1 MDSSLSLSSW
11 YRGIHCYALY
21 QSWWQTK
28 NSCHFPFFQAVKSGN
43 NGLGSV
49 IESSGSQL
57 IEVVSW
63 SMICFPSQL
72 FEGLGDGLTLTLDIL
87 KRKVYNTAPLVKSP
101 RLLSWPELVWKN
113 SMEMENN
120 RFEREWVS
128 TQRSR
133 VRRLTG
139 RRGYGHHWSPLVRVW
154 ISFFPRHILPLCFVV
169 DPTNKVPYYIHWSRL
184 INLEVIHSLMISRF
198 ATLVWQSVQTGGHL
212 HNCTFAHVN
221 NYLLWSLL
229 VENAK
234 PFKLLTSPVF
244 TTMSQV
250 HCHCQS
256 SCHCQSCC
264 HCHRQLPGSL
274 TFWLDIKV
282 TAIQLPVE

>member
-21 QSWWQTK
+21 QSWWQK
-28 NSCHFPFFQAVKSGN
+28 NKVHVTFPFFQAVKSGN

-72 FEGLGDGLTLTLDIL
+72 FESLGDGLTLTLEIL
-87 KRKVYNTAPLVKSP
+87 KRKVYNRAPLVKSP

-128 TQRSR
+128 TRRSR

-139 RRGYGHHWSPLVRVW
+139 REEGVWSPLVRVW

-169 DPTNKVPYYIHWSRL
+169 APTNKVPYYIHWSRL

-234 PFKLLTSPVF
+234 PLKLLTSPVF
-244 TTMSQV
+244 TTTF
-250 HCHCQS
+250 HCQS

-282 TAIQLPVE
+282 TAIQLPEE

>member
-28 NSCHFPFFQAVKSGN
+28 SSCHFPFFSSCQEWKQWIGECHRVLRLSADRSG
-43 NGLGSV
+43 V
-49 IESSGSQL
+49 
-57 IEVVSW
+57 
-63 SMICFPSQL
+63 MIHDL
-72 FEGLGDGLTLTLDIL
+72 F
-87 KRKVYNTAPLVKSP
+87 S
-101 RLLSWPELVWKN
+101 
-113 SMEMENN
+113 
-120 RFEREWVS
+120 VS
-128 TQRSR
+128 TVWGFGRWTYAHTWYFEKKSLQHSPTCEKPKAPQLTRASVEKLDGNGEQQVWAR
-133 VRRLTG
+133 VSEYTALESQTADREEG
-139 RRGYGHHWSPLVRVW
+139 VWSPLVRVW
-154 ISFFPRHILPLCFVV
+154 ISFFPCHILPLCFVV

-282 TAIQLPVE
+282 TAIQLPEE